1 MHYPLTEWEN
11 AITWPN
17 ILFRV
22 LREHDNAEFG
32 LSATNPGAGLTIN
45 EHVRKGTGNQIRS
58 QYISVTQDLSTA
70 LRWVIGGRSSFAI
83 IYPPLLDEGIE
94 IMDLSEGSSELDNVG
109 NRFAIK
115 DSEALLHPYVNPEA
129 IKDVF
134 SFEDLQMIN
143 NEISDP
149 YASDLLLNCMGF
161 IMDLIESYDICFFE
175 NERNELLWIYG
186 KDWNWEGEEEE
197 EEEEEEEDGY
207 DYEDDEYD
215 NYSDEEFW
223 YSESAEGW
231 APESVEDWAPESVK
245 DWAPE
250 SVEGW
255 APESVEDWAPK
266 SVEDWPALCAS
277 ESLQDWAS
285 SSQQGRSYHSDSD
298 PERLGVLFSSM
309 KLQKN
314 NYYSAIAT
322 IK

>member
-94 IMDLSEGSSELDNVG
+94 IKDLSEGSSELDKVG

-134 SFEDLQMIN
+134 SYEDLQTIN
-143 NEISDP
+143 NEISNP
-149 YASDLLLNCMGF
+149 YTSDLLLNCMGF

-175 NERNELLWIYG
+175 NERNEPLWIYG
-186 KDWNWEGEEEE
+186 EDWNWEGEEEE
-197 EEEEEEEDGY
+197 EEDDY

-223 YSESAEGW
+223 YSESAEDW
-231 APESVEDWAPESVK
+231 APESVEDWPAL
-245 DWAPE
+245 
-250 SVEGW
+250 W
-255 APESVEDWAPK
+255 APESVEDW
-266 SVEDWPALCAS
+266 PASWAS
-277 ESLQDWAS
+277 EPLQDWAS
-285 SSQQGRSYHSDSD
+285 SSQQDRSYHSDSD
-298 PERLGVLFSSM
+298 PERLEVLFSSM

-314 NYYSAIAT
+314 NYYSVLTEDTVFVESWNDHSNQCKRRAPPMSYH
-322 IK
+322 